1 MSDGLDKEVA
11 RFAQLADVSLERAG
25 EQIRHPAL
33 LGPRRQVAGRVR
45 RTYAFALALFLVVIC
60 EGLLSATGVVA
71 LPRLIGTGLLFAAC
85 ICAFSAMRELPLLTS
100 LWGGWLTPVFVLG
113 AGGLLIAVPGDS
125 SIYAP
130 ALAALKALF
139 FGIAAMAALTG
150 IRFPITAQVQRA
162 RATNPMRWEE
172 LSPGEQF
179 RVFSLARWMSP
190 HRWGRG

>member
-85 ICAFSAMRELPLLTS
+85 ICAFSAMRELPLLTE
-100 LWGGWLTPVFVLG
+100 LWARWITPVFVLG
-113 AGGLLIAVPGDS
+113 AGGLLIAVPGDATL
-125 SIYAP
+125 YGP
-130 ALAALKALF
+130 ALAGLKTLF
-139 FGIAAMAALTG
+139 FAIAAVAAFSG
-150 IRFPITAQVQRA
+150 MRFPITAQVQRA
-162 RATNPMRWEE
+162 RATNPMRWDE
-172 LSPGEQF
+172 LSADEQM
-179 RVFSLARWMSP
+179 RVFPLAPWMSP
-190 HRWGRG
+190 YRWGKG